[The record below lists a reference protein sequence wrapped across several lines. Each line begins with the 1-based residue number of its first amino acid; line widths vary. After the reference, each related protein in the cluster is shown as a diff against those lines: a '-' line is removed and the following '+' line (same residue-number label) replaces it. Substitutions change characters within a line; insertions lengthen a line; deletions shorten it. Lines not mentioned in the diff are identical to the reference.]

1 MLHKASSSDAEV
13 VLMASGSEVQI
24 AEAAR
29 KSLEEV
35 GYPTRLVSVPCLDL
49 LLQQSSRYR
58 ESLIADAQK
67 VIVIEAGIEMGW
79 SAIAGPDAHF
89 IGMRSFGA
97 SAPINDLYAHFGI
110 TKEAVIT
117 AATAKR

>member
-1 MLHKASSSDAEV
+1 MHEASSDVEI
-13 VLMASGSEVQI
+13 VLIASGSEVQI
-24 AEAAR
+24 AKAAR
-29 KSLEEV
+29 KSLEEI
-35 GYPTRLVSVPCLDL
+35 GHPTRLVSVPCLDL
-49 LLQQSSRYR
+49 LMQQAFKYR

-79 SAIAGPDAHF
+79 SAITGPDAHF
-89 IGMRSFGA
+89 IGMHSFGA
-97 SAPINDLYAHFGI
+97 SAPIKDLYAHFGI